1 MLHFTKSGTTHNLIK
16 LLAIVLIGLT
26 LSSCGKKLVQEDII
40 LEDCV
45 RIPKQ
50 DGEIKIRYYGKDEDS
65 GEESYDLILDLV
77 LECVK
82 EVKDFELL
90 PYIRINLLDENDV
103 QLIYVKENIDEE
115 FLKKKGNKS
124 HFEFGL
130 TLEHD
135 SKTKKDLQKIKKNT
149 KKITIQSDIVK
160 SEEEKKK
167 EEEERKRKEEENR
180 IQQEKDLA
188 IQFWKQ
194 ILS

>member
-1 MLHFTKSGTTHNLIK
+1 MLHFTKSGIIHNSIK

-50 DGEIKIRYYGKDEDS
+50 DGEIKIRYYGKDEDT

-103 QLIYVKENIDEE
+103 QLIYVKDNIDEE

-124 HFEFGL
+124 HVEFGL

-135 SKTKKDLQKIKKNT
+135 SKTKEDLQKIKKNT

-160 SEEEKKK
+160 TEEEKKK

-180 IQQEKDLA
+180 IQREQDLA

>member
-1 MLHFTKSGTTHNLIK
+1 M
-16 LLAIVLIGLT
+16 
-26 LSSCGKKLVQEDII
+26 
-40 LEDCV
+40 
-45 RIPKQ
+45 
-50 DGEIKIRYYGKDEDS
+50 
-65 GEESYDLILDLV
+65 
-77 LECVK
+77 
-82 EVKDFELL
+82 
-90 PYIRINLLDENDV
+90 DENDV

-160 SEEEKKK
+160 TEEEKKK